1 MIEKKISDYFLNNT
15 SSIVTKNNNISMVF
29 YNNSLAHAILVL
41 KESNYMSIPVL
52 NYDKKFIGLISIN
65 KIYKSLDLDNFT
77 MEVLETEIVGDHLDT
92 HYAIV
97 REDFDL
103 EEIFKLLIN
112 YNFINVVDD
121 NGIYKGMI
129 TRSAVLK
136 LTNNL
141 LHNYKDFLD

>member
-15 SSIVTKNNNISMVF
+15 SSIITPYNNISMVF
-29 YNNSLAHAILVL
+29 DNNSLAHAILVL

-65 KIYKSLDLDNFT
+65 KIYRSLDLDNFT
-77 MEVLETEIVGDHLDT
+77 MDVLEKEKVADHIDT
-92 HYAIV
+92 HYATV
-97 REDFDL
+97 KEDCTF
-103 EEIFKLLIN
+103 EEILKLLIN
-112 YNFINVVDD
+112 YNFINVVDE

-129 TRSAVLK
+129 TRSTVLK
-136 LTNNL
+136 LTNKL

>member
-41 KESNYMSIPVL
+41 KESNYMSTPVL

>member
-1 MIEKKISDYFLNNT
+1 MIDKKIQDYYLNNT
-15 SSIVTKNNNISMVF
+15 SSIMTPYNNISMVF

-97 REDFDL
+97 KENCEFEYIL
-103 EEIFKLLIN
+103 KLLVN
-112 YNFINVVDD
+112 YNFINVVYD
-121 NGIYKGMI
+121 NGVYKGMI

-141 LHNYKDFLD
+141 LHNHRDLLA